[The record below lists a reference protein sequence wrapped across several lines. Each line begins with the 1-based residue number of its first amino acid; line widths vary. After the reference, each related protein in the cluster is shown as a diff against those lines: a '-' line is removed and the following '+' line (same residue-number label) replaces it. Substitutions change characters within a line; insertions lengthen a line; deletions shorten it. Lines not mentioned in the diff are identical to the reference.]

1 MTRGAGTCAGAATVS
16 CRAGERQ
23 RVSVARCLAQD
34 ARLLLLDE
42 PTSALDAAARA
53 GLIEL
58 LERLRERLG
67 LAILMVSHDPSIV
80 SDDQQVRARVPWPVR
95 ELRDGRVRA

>member
-1 MTRGAGTCAGAATVS
+1 MDDAECGHLRRRRYGELSG
-16 CRAGERQ
+16 GERQ

-53 GLIEL
+53 GLIAL

-67 LAILMVSHDPSIV
+67 LAILMVSHDPEA
-80 SDDQQVRARVPWPVR
+80 RARVPWPVG